1 MELLAHF
8 SQLRSARSSEGAVR
22 KEARMKR
29 WTKALAIAVVGVT
42 LPISGLSQEKGTQS
56 EGSSLRVVRGVVTA
70 GVVNREPIGDGS
82 VFPPS
87 TGAVYYF
94 TEVEGANG
102 PTQITHVWYYQDQKM
117 AEIPLSLE
125 GPRWRTWSSKR
136 ILESWVGS
144 WKVEA
149 VDESGNVLSF
159 QTFSVH

>member
-1 MELLAHF
+1 M
-8 SQLRSARSSEGAVR
+8 R
-22 KEARMKR
+22 R
-29 WTKALAIAVVGVT
+29 WTKALAIAVVGLT
-42 LPISGLSQEKGTQS
+42 LPVTGLSQEKTMQP

-94 TEVEGANG
+94 TEVEGASG

-125 GPRWRTWSSKR
+125 APRWRTWSSKR

-149 VDESGNVLSF
+149 VDQSGNVLSF
-159 QTFSVH
+159 QTFNVQ